1 MYGSVYGGIKEIVAD
16 IPVEEDAPGQ
26 VPQEDIFAKSKH
38 NNRIF
43 RKKKLNEVFLFITS
57 RCFRHGRLS
66 PEKRPHCLAIP
77 NIYY

>member
-1 MYGSVYGGIKEIVAD
+1 MYVSVYGGVEGIVAD
-16 IPVEEDAPGQ
+16 IPVKEDTPGQ
-26 VPQEDIFAKSKH
+26 VPQEDIFAKSKY
-38 NNRIF
+38 NYRIF

-66 PEKRPHCLAIP
+66 PEKRPYCLAMP